1 MRAVTVPGRWVWGL
15 SGLVTAAVLV
25 IPGTRFLT
33 TSDGL
38 WHRQPAPDTITRA
51 LTVDQSV
58 TSLDVQSNGGSV
70 QVTTGAVRHVQVTQA
85 LSYDGQDGGP
95 PAVVHSVSGGRLT
108 LADPACATSNCTV
121 SFAVIVPSGV
131 AVTVGTEGGPVAV
144 AGAAGANVDSG
155 GGPMNIAHISGPL
168 TASTEGGSLQL
179 SGTAEANVDSGG
191 GPVTAA
197 QIDGPLTIS
206 TVGGSLQVEGLVGAL
221 RADTGGGPLL
231 MQVVNA
237 ATATASTG
245 GGSARIDFS
254 AAPDTVTLDTDGG
267 PAMLTVPGG
276 PYAVTAESDG
286 GPQLVGL
293 ATDASA
299 RRSITLTS
307 GGGSL
312 QIGQSAGH
320 SSTNPSG
327 QP

>member
-1 MRAVTVPGRWVWGL
+1 MRAVAVPGRWVWGL
-15 SGLVTAAVLV
+15 SGLATAAVLV
-25 IPGTRFLT
+25 IPGARLFT
-33 TSDGL
+33 TANGP
-38 WHRQPAPDTITRA
+38 WHRQPAPDTITRT
-51 LTVDQSV
+51 LTVNQTV

-70 QVTTGAVRHVQVTQA
+70 QVTTGAVRHVQVTEA
-85 LSYDGQDGGP
+85 LSYDSQNGGP

-108 LADPACATSNCTV
+108 LADPGCATSNCTV

-131 AVTVGTEGGPVAV
+131 AVTAATDGGPVAV

-155 GGPMNIAHISGPL
+155 GGPMSLAHISGAL
-168 TASTEGGSLQL
+168 TASTEGGSLQMD
-179 SGTAEANVDSGG
+179 GTAEANVDSGG

-197 QIDGPLTIS
+197 KINGPLTIS
-206 TVGGSLQVEGLVGAL
+206 TDGGSLQVDGLTGTL

-231 MQVVNA
+231 MQNVNA

-254 AAPDTVTLDTDGG
+254 AAPDTVTLSTDGG
-267 PAMLTVPGG
+267 PAMLTIPGG

-293 ATDASA
+293 ATDSTA
-299 RRSITLTS
+299 RRSITVTS

-312 QIGQSAGH
+312 QIDRSAGH
-320 SSTNPSG
+320 SSTNPSS